1 MKRNKVGGQVNRIM
15 LSRAPSVFPSKRHG
29 QNKGSIVHVNRK
41 APDVNKESVQ
51 NDGDIKPKGDVE

>member
-29 QNKGSIVHVNRK
+29 QNKGPIVPVSK
-41 APDVNKESVQ
+41 KTPDIIRESVV